1 MNLRDAISM
10 LGNRVVYHNEE
21 LRHDEVVNF
30 INKHGY
36 EKTPLILNV
45 EGRKV
50 ATNFIA
56 TREMLCEYL
65 GINRENLAEYLSKV
79 SFDGDIKIRND
90 FMLKKR
96 ETDLY
101 SLPILKY
108 FKRDG
113 GRYVTAGV
121 VIARRLD
128 SDPDDPQSYNACIH
142 RLMLLDERHFAARL
156 VAPRHTYLMWRDAVE
171 RGEDLPVLISIGVH
185 PLFLFAAATRV
196 PEGKEFGYAAS
207 LMKGLEVYSV
217 DGMLT
222 PDAEIVLSGRITA
235 KTAKEGPFVDITG
248 TYDKIRDEPVI
259 EIDAI
264 YTKEDPI
271 YYSITPASYEHQ
283 VLMGIPYEPV
293 IFKSVAGVC
302 RVKNV
307 IMTAGGKHYLH
318 AIVQIQK
325 KTEGDGKN
333 AILAAF
339 AAHPSMKH
347 VVVVDD
353 DINIYDHEDV
363 EYAIATRFQA
373 DRDLVIIKN
382 ARGSSLD
389 PSANEDGT
397 TAKWGIDA
405 TKYLSRKEDFERVTE

>member
-1 MNLRDAISM
+1 MNLRDVISM
-10 LGNRVVYHNEE
+10 LGNRVVYHSEE

-30 INKHGY
+30 IHKHGY

-45 EGRKV
+45 EGKKV

-79 SFDGDIKIRND
+79 SFDGKIKIRD
-90 FMLKKR
+90 DLTLKKR
-96 ETDLY
+96 ETNLY

-121 VIARRLD
+121 VIARKLD
-128 SDPDDPQSYNACIH
+128 SDPDNPQSYNACIH
-142 RLMLLDERHFAARL
+142 RLMLLDEKRFAARL

-207 LMKGLEVYSV
+207 LMKGLDVYSV

-307 IMTAGGKHYLH
+307 IMTAGGKHYMH

-405 TKYLSRKEDFERVTE
+405 TKYLNRKEDFERVTE